1 MLDKIIYA
9 TVVYE
14 CNSFDTFAHDYLESV
29 FKQTDQ
35 NFELLI
41 LSDDVDLANIKG
53 VVDQFNLNKKK
64 IHYEKSTRRL
74 TPIQLR
80 KELVDISYKLGADV
94 LIFSDFDESV
104 ANNRVEEI
112 LSNIGNY
119 DFVFNDFFVVDK
131 QLNKIEGDS
140 FFETRN
146 IPNHLL
152 DWREIKLFNYVGLG
166 SMAINL
172 SSYDYKS
179 MVIPDYI
186 IAVDWFIATKVLVD
200 GGAGMKLTSTF
211 ANYRQHDSSFVGFEF
226 SLNRERLAQ
235 GLKVKEGHYKYFKK
249 YDREFNL
256 LYSEILELRD
266 YINEVGENYYI
277 NEVNSRFNMN
287 DCCWWENIKL
297 KKEIN
302 YDL

>member
-1 MLDKIIYA
+1 VLDKIIYA

-64 IHYEKSTRRL
+64 IHYEKSARRL

-131 QLNKIEGDS
+131 QLNKIEENS

-179 MVIPDYI
+179 MIIPDYI
-186 IAVDWFIATKVLVD
+186 VAVDWFIATKVLVD
-200 GGAGMKLTSTF
+200 GGIGMKITNTF
-211 ANYRQHDSSFVGFEF
+211 ANYRQHDNSFVGFEF

-235 GLKVKEGHYKYFKK
+235 GLKVKEGHYKYFKE
-249 YDREFNL
+249 YNQEFNF
-256 LYSEILELRD
+256 LYTGILELRD
-266 YINEVGENYYI
+266 YINKVGEDYYI

-287 DCCWWENIKL
+287 DFCWWENIKL

>member
-186 IAVDWFIATKVLVD
+186 IAVDWFIATKELVD

-266 YINEVGENYYI
+266 LN
-277 NEVNSRFNMN
+277 
-287 DCCWWENIKL
+287 
-297 KKEIN
+297 
-302 YDL
+302 